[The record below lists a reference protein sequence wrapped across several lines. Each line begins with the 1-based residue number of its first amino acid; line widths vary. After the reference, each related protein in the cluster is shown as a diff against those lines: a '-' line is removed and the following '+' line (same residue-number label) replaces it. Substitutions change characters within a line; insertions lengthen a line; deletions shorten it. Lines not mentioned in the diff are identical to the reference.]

1 MRLVNHMIK
10 LVVTYKNEDCM
21 KYFAGIDGGG
31 TKTKLWIVNDQ
42 KKIVY
47 QSDGGPT
54 SLDTVSIQTIQET
67 IHQLFATFDRSIV
80 LEGLFAGIG
89 GVSSVD
95 DRQRVIKVLQ
105 TLPHVHAST
114 ALGVDNDVKNA
125 LVGSLGHDSGMV
137 LIAGTGSAVYG
148 HHQGKT
154 WRAGGIS
161 AKEGDSGS
169 AFDLGF
175 QALRHLGK
183 VLDGRCKKTA
193 FSQDISVS
201 IKVSTFEDLAYFFN
215 HTHRTMIASLSP
227 IVTKHFQDPYAL
239 QIMNQGI
246 QELVL
251 MVNTVYQKLEFKET
265 ELGLVGSLANADTYY
280 KKALTNA
287 LLRELPKLTLVS
299 PPKFEPVFG
308 SVLLAMQLK
317 HH

>member
-1 MRLVNHMIK
+1 MRWVNHMIK
-10 LVVTYKNEDCM
+10 LIVTYENEDCM

-42 KKIVY
+42 KKVVY

-54 SLDTVSIQTIQET
+54 SLDTVTIETIQET
-67 IHQLFATFDRSIV
+67 LHQLFATFDRSIV

-95 DRQRVIKVLQ
+95 DRQRVINVLQ

-161 AKEGDSGS
+161 AKEGDPGS

-175 QALRHLGK
+175 HALRHLGK
-183 VLDGRCKKTA
+183 VFDGRCKNTV
-193 FSQDISVS
+193 FSEDISTS
-201 IKVSTFEDLAYFFN
+201 IKVSTFEDLAHFFN
-215 HTHRTMIASLSP
+215 HTHRTVIASLSP
-227 IVTKHFQDPYAL
+227 IVTKHFQDPYAI
-239 QIMNQGI
+239 QIMDQGI

-251 MVNTVYQKLEFKET
+251 MVKTVYQKLEFNDV
-265 ELGLVGSLANADTYY
+265 ELGLVGSLANADTHY
-280 KKALTNA
+280 KKTLMKA